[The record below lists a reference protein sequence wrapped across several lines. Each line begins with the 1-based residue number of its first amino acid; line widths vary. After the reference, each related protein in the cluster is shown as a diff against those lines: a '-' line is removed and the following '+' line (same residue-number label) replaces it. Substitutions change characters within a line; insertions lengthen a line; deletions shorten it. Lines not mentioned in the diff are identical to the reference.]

1 MPLMVNHLIHWGKD
15 NKKRQLMNIQL
26 IQGNFN
32 AKDALEIINQMID
45 VKIKYH
51 VSKISHNSNEEDVK
65 VREVKIKRL
74 QKDLTDIRN
83 YIENGGGKINIQSE
97 IYLSK

>member
-1 MPLMVNHLIHWGKD
+1 
-15 NKKRQLMNIQL
+15 MNIQL

-32 AKDALEIINQMID
+32 AKDALEIITQMID

-65 VREVKIKRL
+65 VREGKIKRL
-74 QKDLTDIRN
+74 QKDLFDIRN
-83 YIENGGGKINIQSE
+83 YMENGGGTINIQSE
-97 IYLSK
+97 IHLSK